1 MYLLLR
7 EAMSIVGLASRG
19 PLPSSDSEQKNLDVS
34 CIDSADG
41 SELIMGTSS

>member
-19 PLPSSDSEQKNLDVS
+19 PLPLFDSEQN
-34 CIDSADG
+34 
-41 SELIMGTSS
+41 ELGCELHCSKAIAQIGRS